1 MLSLFDDSKVDR
13 GQGGEGLLHIFSD
26 LAAQL
31 KEDTPE
37 LRNVGKVLGRRP
49 PWIKVIVSFG
59 HQGGRDLPLLQFYPV
74 TKLEVEGLRD

>member
-1 MLSLFDDSKVDR
+1 MYI
-13 GQGGEGLLHIFSD
+13 H

-37 LRNVGKVLGRRP
+37 LRNVGKVLGRHP

-59 HQGGRDLPLLQFYPV
+59 HEGGRDLPLLQYYPV
-74 TKLEVEGLRD
+74 TKLEADSLGD

>member
-1 MLSLFDDSKVDR
+1 MTIPR
-13 GQGGEGLLHIFSD
+13 WTGGEGLLHTFSN

-74 TKLEVEGLRD
+74 TKLEADSLGD

>member
-1 MLSLFDDSKVDR
+1 MLSLFGDSKVDR
-13 GQGGEGLLHIFSD
+13 GQGGEGLIHIFSD

-59 HQGGRDLPLLQFYPV
+59 HKGGRALPLLQYYLV
-74 TKLEVEGLRD
+74 TKLEADSLGD